1 MAREKNIPEEHDPSL
16 GPAVHAVHVGGE
28 SILDRLLPHA
38 KKIGLALAGAAV
50 IVAAV
55 FTYRYFQ
62 HRKAERATVRVA
74 KALDL
79 VDRPIF
85 NPDPTVPQPPLDQ
98 QVFKSETERNEAVM
112 TALGKLGPTRGSVAL
127 VEAQTLLR
135 AGKLDAALALYRKR
149 ASARGFDGLV
159 AREGVGI
166 VLEAQ
171 ASAATDPAQKQKLL
185 EEALAAFRAI
195 QPDEQGLRR
204 DYALYHEGRVLEAL
218 GKPTEAAAAFQKAL
232 AVPDTLLE
240 QTVKTRLSSL
250 GVEPAPP
257 APPVDLTLP
266 GAPTP
271 PATTGGS

>member
-195 QPDEQGLRR
+195 QPDEQ
-204 DYALYHEGRVLEAL
+204 ACV
-218 GKPTEAAAAFQKAL
+218 
-232 AVPDTLLE
+232 
-240 QTVKTRLSSL
+240 
-250 GVEPAPP
+250 
-257 APPVDLTLP
+257 
-266 GAPTP
+266 
-271 PATTGGS
+271 ATTRSTTRAASSRRWASRSRPPPPSRRRSRCPTRCSSRRSRPGCRRSASSRRRRPRRST